1 MTQFGRVTAYEPD
14 TRMATITF
22 TRPEACEK
30 CGACSGR
37 KHQGE
42 LRVQADCREGQ
53 WVRVE
58 LPEGRFLQ
66 ATLLAYV
73 CPLVGLMA
81 GLGLGYWLGGGADGA
96 TLLGGAIG
104 LALPLAGLALLDRRL
119 RGDARWR
126 PVISEVY
133 DEQPTEATIGCQPE
147 HAE

>member
-1 MTQFGRVTAYEPD
+1 MTQFGRVTAFDPA
-14 TRMATITF
+14 TQIATITF

-42 LRVQADCREGQ
+42 IRLQADCRAGQ

-73 CPLVGLMA
+73 CPLVGLLA
-81 GLGLGYWLGGGADGA
+81 GLLLGSWLGGGTD
-96 TLLGGAIG
+96 GGALIGGAVG
-104 LALPLAGLALLDRRL
+104 LALPLATLALLEKRL
-119 RGDARWR
+119 RRDARWR
-126 PVISEVY
+126 PVVSAVY
-133 DEQPTEATIGCQPE
+133 DEPPTGVEIGCQNGKL
-147 HAE
+147 